1 MKFINFA
8 IVKFSVFL
16 TLGIL
21 TAYFLQNSP
30 VFFLPVILGLFVILL
45 IIWRIGLKQLFPY
58 VSFGIISYL
67 CFFSI
72 GYFNYQLRL
81 PRFLPGH
88 YSHHAE
94 VNTPVVLQLKIKET
108 LKPNNYNVKYIV
120 EAEAVQGISTSGK
133 LLLNIQ
139 KEVGLKKYVT
149 DDVLLVYTSY
159 MKIPKPLNPYQFK
172 YARYMKTLEVYHQ
185 LQISKRHILQES
197 KGTIT
202 LRGVAEK
209 YRAYSIKKLQNSP
222 IKTVERSIIKALV
235 LGQRKD
241 IDTKTYSDYAA
252 AGAIHILA
260 VSGLHVGILFLLLS
274 GLLKP
279 LEYFPKGLLIKS
291 LLIILFLWCFA
302 LIAGLTPSVVR
313 AVTMF
318 SFFSFAKYNNRPT
331 NSINTLFLSYF
342 VLLLFNPQWL
352 FHIGFQLSYLAVLF
366 ILWVQ
371 PGLFQLYIPK
381 NFILKK
387 IWAIFTVTI
396 AAQLGIMPLSLYYF
410 HQFPGLFMLTNIV
423 VLPFLGILLAGG
435 ILIMILVILDMLPD
449 TLALAYNYLI
459 ELLNNFINWVARQ
472 DDLLFQDISF
482 SRAKVITSYLVII
495 SLVFLWKK
503 VNHKRIAVS
512 LISLNLF
519 IGVLIWNSYRLSGH
533 QLIIFNKS
541 RHALIG
547 YRNATDLLLFRSDS
561 TQSYRNKFPIKEYR
575 VAQNISTYSEEK
587 TPPVFLFGNKQVLV
601 LDSLGVYPK
610 ASKADVLVLTYN
622 PKIHLERLIDSLQPK
637 YIIADGSNYISYVNR
652 WRTTCEIRKLPF
664 HHTGTKGA
672 FIIE

>member
-58 VSFGIISYL
+58 ASFGIISYL

-81 PRFLPGH
+81 PRFLPDY

-94 VNTPVVLQLKIKET
+94 ANTPALLQLKIKET
-108 LKPNNYNVKYIV
+108 LKPDNYNVKYIV
-120 EAEAVQGISTSGK
+120 EAEAIQGISTSGK

-139 KEVGLKKYVT
+139 KEVGLKEYVT

-172 YARYMKTLEVYHQ
+172 YARYMETLEVYHQ

-202 LRGVAEK
+202 LRGAAEK

-222 IKTVERSIIKALV
+222 IETEERSIIQALV

-279 LEYFPKGLLIKS
+279 LEYLPKGLIIKS

-371 PGLFQLYIPK
+371 PGLFQLCIPK

-435 ILIMILVILDMLPD
+435 ILTIILAILDMLPN

-482 SRAKVITSYLVII
+482 SRVKVITGYLVII

-503 VNHKRIAVS
+503 INYKRIALS

-541 RHALIG
+541 RHTLIG
-547 YRNATDLLLFRSDS
+547 YKNATDLLLFRSDS
-561 TQSYRNKFPIKEYR
+561 TQSYRNKFPIKEYCI
-575 VAQNISTYSEEK
+575 AQNISTYSEEK
-587 TPPVFLFGNKQVLV
+587 TLPVFLYGNKQVLV
-601 LDSLGVYPK
+601 LDSLGAYPK
-610 ASKADVLVLTYN
+610 ISKTDVLVLTHN

-652 WRTTCEIRKLPF
+652 WRITCKIRKLPF